1 MRRIRDGLAVLA
13 LWLVP
18 VAVLAGVQAEHPACL
33 YYFTMQGCGPCAQVE
48 PEVRRL
54 ADAGYPV
61 KVIDARLNPQWAQ
74 HFQVSSTPTLILV
87 ANNRV
92 IESHSGLITADELAG
107 WFRRTPQA
115 DNVAVPVGKA
125 TQVADSAPAADGDV
139 AGSPTVSRSATVDA
153 AGGFRDP
160 ANPIQFTAMAAT
172 VRLKVEDDAGF
183 SHATGTVIHCH
194 GGEAIVLTCGHV
206 FRDSGG
212 GGTITADLGWLP
224 GETQRTVP
232 GHLLD
237 YDAGPRDVAL
247 VVIQAG
253 VELPAIPLAPRE
265 LVVSPHDAVFSI
277 GCDRGQPPTI
287 RPTTVKNLARYDDV
301 VKIDIHG
308 RPVEGRSGGGLFS
321 AGGQLIGVCNAA
333 AVDFDEGIFTSL
345 DNIWHQLAQTGVDR
359 VMRQPASG
367 LETAPAAMLADNSAQ
382 PAAASFAHELA
393 PIQRPAP
400 PITPVVHQP
409 SPAGPS
415 GAASSGSLTELFVVL
430 HDRTTGETRTLVIN
444 APDARLLDD
453 LERAGSRPAA
463 GDPAADRWAALRDTM
478 PLPAGTAET
487 GSLRAQSP
495 DDRR

>member
-1 MRRIRDGLAVLA
+1 MG
-13 LWLVP
+13 
-18 VAVLAGVQAEHPACL
+18 
-33 YYFTMQGCGPCAQVE
+33 
-48 PEVRRL
+48 
-54 ADAGYPV
+54 
-61 KVIDARLNPQWAQ
+61 
-74 HFQVSSTPTLILV
+74 STFPGQLD
-87 ANNRV
+87 
-92 IESHSGLITADELAG
+92 SGLITADELAG
-107 WFRRTPQA
+107 WFRLVPPTESGAAQA
-115 DNVAVPVGKA
+115 GNA
-125 TQVADSAPAADGDV
+125 TQVVDSDTAPGAEVASAPR
-139 AGSPTVSRSATVDA
+139 VSRSATVDD

-160 ANPIQFTAMAAT
+160 ANPIQSAAMAAT

-183 SHATGTVIHCH
+183 SHATGTVIHSH

-265 LVVSPHDAVFSI
+265 LVVSPNDAVFSV

-333 AVDFDEGIFTSL
+333 AVDFDEGIYTSL

-367 LETAPAAMLADNSAQ
+367 LESAPASMLADNSAP
-382 PAAASFAHELA
+382 PAPVNSAHELA
-393 PIQRPAP
+393 SIQRSAP
-400 PITPVVHQP
+400 PTTPVVHQP

-415 GAASSGSLTELFVVL
+415 GIASSGAQTELFVVV
-430 HDRTTGETRTLVIN
+430 HDRATGGTRTLVIS
-444 APDARLLDD
+444 APDSRLLDYLD
-453 LERAGSRPAA
+453 QAGSRPAA

-478 PLPAGTAET
+478 PLPAGMASEM

-495 DDRR
+495 DGRR